1 MKRALSNAMASGKTG
16 RELLQKALYTRISQ
30 LPDAEY
36 FYDTVREEKY
46 GYEPLAYDGHGYC
59 EYICM
64 KLAPYLYSSDCE
76 TSLVKRF
83 LQHDFVL
90 THDSFGQVYSYP
102 RGYGH
107 AYLKVFFEEE
117 GTDIFIDPTYKQLFI
132 NKRGPMKKFFSP
144 YAEYLYSLPSVFAG
158 TKQDFVDLVDEIEKR
173 KQLDPYHKNDR
184 SLPLSCKEQD
194 LV

>member
-1 MKRALSNAMASGKTG
+1 MASGKTG

-30 LPDAEY
+30 LPDAKL

-46 GYEPLAYDGHGYC
+46 GYEPLAYDGRGYC

-64 KLAPYLYSSDCE
+64 KLAPYLHSSECKV
-76 TSLVKRF
+76 SLVKRF
-83 LQHDFVL
+83 LTHDFIL
-90 THDSFGQVYSYP
+90 THDSFGQTYSYP
-102 RGYGH
+102 QGYGH
-107 AYLKVFFEEE
+107 AYLRVCFGDEE

-144 YAEYLYSLPSVFAG
+144 YAEYLYSLPPVFAG
-158 TKQDFVDLVDEIEKR
+158 TKQDFVDLVQEIEER
-173 KQLDPYHKNDR
+173 KQHDPYHKHDR

-194 LV
+194 FV